1 MKDQRSYFE
10 KADFQS
16 DLPIQLLTA
25 ALGFDPCF
33 AGIGGGAM
41 AGFLRIS
48 AEPVVDLHLLYDHL
62 SRQIY
67 ADFHDIFD
75 GYHWRFSVVR
85 SFGWAG
91 NVLYVACLFDAASA
105 CSATAK

>member
-16 DLPIQLLTA
+16 DLPTQLLTA

-48 AEPVVDLHLLYDHL
+48 AEPAVDLHLLHDHL

-67 ADFHDIFD
+67 ADFHDISDWESLAIFCCPIFWV
-75 GYHWRFSVVR
+75 G
-85 SFGWAG
+85 GQ
-91 NVLYVACLFDAASA
+91 LPLCCLPM
-105 CSATAK
+105 

>member
-16 DLPIQLLTA
+16 DLPIQLLMA
-25 ALGFDPCF
+25 ALGFALVLLELAVAQWPVF
-33 AGIGGGAM
+33 YG
-41 AGFLRIS
+41 S
-48 AEPVVDLHLLYDHL
+48 APNLSYLHLLYNHL

-75 GYHWRFSVVR
+75 WYHWRFSVVR

-91 NVLYVACLFDAASA
+91 NFLYVACLFDAASA